1 MTITNKESGDYFWF
15 GLGLGYMMVFDFT
28 LACAQARSVM
38 LIEELAR
45 GEARKCSLKSKI
57 I

>member
-1 MTITNKESGDYFWF
+1 MTITNKESRDYFWF
-15 GLGLGYMMVFDFT
+15 GLGLGHMMVFDFT

-45 GEARKCSLKSKI
+45 GEAMKVPQHNI
-57 I
+57 

>member
-1 MTITNKESGDYFWF
+1 MITNKESGDYFWF
-15 GLGLGYMMVFDFT
+15 GLGLGCMMVFDFT

-45 GEARKCSLKSKI
+45 GEAMKVPQHNI
-57 I
+57 